1 MPVSAI
7 PKSIA
12 VLLIVAL
19 AIVGWTC
26 VFRTVVV
33 VEWARRRYH
42 KSGRLVRAYPFSNI
56 VLKAWYPT
64 YLRSIGIF
72 VWFFDLLLVI
82 VVLAPKRLA

>member
-7 PKSIA
+7 PKSLA
-12 VLLIVAL
+12 VLLMVAL

-33 VEWARRRYH
+33 VEWARRRHH
-42 KSGRLVRAYPFSNI
+42 KSGRLVQAYPFSNI
-56 VLKAWYPT
+56 VLKPWYPT

-72 VWFFDLLLVI
+72 VWLVDLLLVI
-82 VVLAPKRLA
+82 VVFVPKKLA